1 MIFVFGSNLSGY
13 HGGGAARDAFEN
25 HGAKW
30 EMGEGLAGNSYALPT
45 KGYNISY
52 IPLDQV
58 HIHVQKFIDFAA
70 QNMDKEFQ
78 VTCVGCGLA
87 GFKNKEI
94 APLFLLAPGNCLFD
108 TKWMPWLGKQRRYW
122 GTF

>member
-1 MIFVFGSNLSGY
+1 MIFVFGSNLSGI
-13 HGGGAARDAFEN
+13 HGAGAARVAYEQ

-30 EMGEGLAGNSYALPT
+30 GQGEGLAGNSYAIPT
-45 KGYNISY
+45 KGVNICYMPS
-52 IPLDQV
+52 DQV
-58 HIHVQKFIDFAA
+58 HIHVGKFIDYAA
-70 QNMDKEFQ
+70 RHLEDEFQ

-94 APLFLLAPGNCLFD
+94 APMFSLAPGNCLFD
-108 TKWMPWLGKQRRYW
+108 TKWMPWLGKSRRYW